1 MPMQSIERQ
10 PVTARWGM
18 AMLLAAWLAAAP
30 ALALPLWEL
39 TGTRNRVVLLG
50 SIHTLRP
57 GDYPLNPAIMQALRS
72 ADVVVMELD
81 MDDPATLAGAAT
93 IQALA
98 VDPRGREL
106 PDVLGPELWRKS
118 QAQARQLGLDL
129 APLAGFEPWYA
140 AVILTQ
146 ERLNQLGFDPGLGVE
161 SRITAEAIK
170 AGKEIRG
177 LESLQSQLGALDS
190 LSPEAQAGFFAAT
203 LDEAASIDDEVDGMI
218 AAWKSGDVQAL
229 DADMLDSV
237 REQPEVYRAIIVQ
250 RNAHFSRVI
259 AALANDSRDY
269 LVVVGSLH
277 LVGPDS
283 VLKMLAEDGHPSRQ
297 VPGR

>member
-1 MPMQSIERQ
+1 MRKTDRC
-10 PVTARWGM
+10 PVIGIPHLA
-18 AMLLAAWLAAAP
+18 LLLSAWLAAWP
-30 ALALPLWEL
+30 ANALPLWEL
-39 TGTRNRVVLLG
+39 TGTRNHVMVLG
-50 SIHTLRP
+50 SIHTLRA
-57 GDYPLNPAIMQALRS
+57 GDYPLNPAIMEALRS

-81 MDDPATLAGAAT
+81 MDDPAMLASAAT
-93 IQALA
+93 IQTLA

-106 PDVLGPELWRKS
+106 PEVLGQALWRKS

-129 APLAGFEPWYA
+129 TPLAGFEPWYA
-140 AVILTQ
+140 AVIVTQ

-161 SRITAEAIK
+161 SRMTAEAVK

-177 LESLQSQLGALDS
+177 LESLESQLKALDS

-203 LDEAASIDDEVDGMI
+203 LDEAATIDDEVDGMI
-218 AAWKSGDVQAL
+218 AAWKSGDVKAL
-229 DADMLDSV
+229 DQDMLGSV
-237 REQPEVYRAIIVQ
+237 REQPEVYRAIIVR

-259 AALANDSRDY
+259 GGLANDSKDY
-269 LVVVGSLH
+269 LVVVGTLH

-283 VLKMLAEDGHPSRQ
+283 VLKMLADDGHPSRQ